1 MGALILAEEGESVA
15 ARLGEIDGADK
26 RDRYQNS

>member
-1 MGALILAEEGESVA
+1 MMITAGFFNKLLVA

-26 RDRYQNS
+26 CDRYQNS